1 MPNAP
6 EPEVRAA
13 RPVAIEVDAGP
24 SDTQR
29 LDAERAE
36 QIFLTPRVVDQGAFE
51 RFSGD
56 LRQLIQ
62 DAASAGRALVRTG
75 SDTDRHLAS
84 MRDASGELRKQIET
98 GARLIPTIDQ
108 RLTRIETA
116 LAKATE
122 RAELEARIAEQ
133 IDRIVQEKIHG
144 ATERAAAVGTRL
156 GEALAKAQELSHA
169 ITGRVDGAV
178 ERVERTA
185 TRIET
190 IEATLAE
197 RLARAETLAETL
209 GPSVDEAEQRIGVAL
224 TEAEVSSQSLA
235 QVLADLGPEVE
246 AARALVNDAQA
257 AANDPVLAEAV
268 KAGEGAKRTLLR
280 AVRDAKTIIE
290 QADLARER
298 LAEDVEGVTAHF
310 GATKPEPSPAPLPTV
325 ESTPGPEAPCAD
337 TPTGEAQE
345 TPVRFRRTDRVA

>member
-13 RPVAIEVDAGP
+13 RPVAIDLDTGPHDAH
-24 SDTQR
+24 R

-36 QIFLTPRVVDQGAFE
+36 QEIFLTPRVVDQGAFE

-56 LRQLIQ
+56 LRRLIQ

-84 MRDASGELRKQIET
+84 MRDAAGELRKQIET

-108 RLTRIETA
+108 RLTRIEAA

-122 RAELEARIAEQ
+122 RAELEAKIARQ
-133 IDRIVQEKIHG
+133 IDEIVQEKIHA

-156 GEALAKAQELSHA
+156 GEALARAQELSHS
-169 ITGRVDGAV
+169 ITGRIDGAV
-178 ERVERTA
+178 TRVEKTA
-185 TRIET
+185 ARIEA

-197 RLARAETLAETL
+197 RLTRAESLAETM
-209 GPSVDEAEQRIGVAL
+209 GPAVDEAEQRIGAAL
-224 TEAEVSSQSLA
+224 TEAEVSGQSLA
-235 QVLADLGPEVE
+235 KVLAELSPQVE
-246 AARALVNDAQA
+246 AARALVKDAQA
-257 AANDPVLAEAV
+257 VASDPVLAEAV
-268 KAGEGAKRTLLR
+268 KAGEGVKRTLLR
-280 AVRDAKTIIE
+280 AVRDAKMIIE
-290 QADLARER
+290 QSDLARER

-310 GATKPEPSPAPLPTV
+310 GATRPAPAATAQAKIEP
-325 ESTPGPEAPCAD
+325 TPGGEPPTAA
-337 TPTGEAQE
+337 TPTDQTAES
-345 TPVRFRRTDRVA
+345 VRFRRTDRAD